1 MAAQKTPIMGIETIT
16 IEQCRQFLIKHN
28 PYAPDIVPF
37 YKRQGDRLG
46 IRWGYAVAQMIK
58 ETGCL
63 KFSGDVKAEQ
73 NNFAGIGAVGGG
85 SPGVSFSTQEE
96 GVLAHLEHLFAYA
109 SFKLLPIGIIKV
121 DPRFDLVK
129 RGSCP
134 NWEDLNGHWA
144 VPGNG
149 YGEGVVEIYD
159 EIARE
164 QITSD
169 SGETSL
175 LRKIFQLIGDSL
187 TAVIALS

>member
-1 MAAQKTPIMGIETIT
+1 MGVVQRTTDNVNIFEYAVPLAAQKTPIMGIETIT

-85 SPGVSFSTQEE
+85 SPGVSFSTQ
-96 GVLAHLEHLFAYA
+96 GCW
-109 SFKLLPIGIIKV
+109 P
-121 DPRFDLVK
+121 
-129 RGSCP
+129 
-134 NWEDLNGHWA
+134 
-144 VPGNG
+144 
-149 YGEGVVEIYD
+149 
-159 EIARE
+159 
-164 QITSD
+164 T
-169 SGETSL
+169 
-175 LRKIFQLIGDSL
+175 
-187 TAVIALS
+187 